1 MKMSN
6 NTAEPDCFLS
16 YICFNLVDF
25 LWGNQVK
32 MMMVG
37 FALQA
42 ACQTVFVACF
52 MNLALLGKLNG
63 FKSSM
68 LKPVTV

>member
-16 YICFNLVDF
+16 CICFNLVDF
-25 LWGNQVK
+25 LWVNQVK
-32 MMMVG
+32 MMIVG

-42 ACQTVFVACF
+42 VCQTVFVAYF
-52 MNLALLGKLNG
+52 MNSAFLSKLNG
-63 FKSSM
+63 FKSSK
-68 LKPVTV
+68 LKPVKV